1 MVFLLFWA
9 ALSPGTVVYVPCH
22 QPSVSASA
30 SAPVPFPSSLES
42 LSPAR
47 SPASRQNL
55 KPPAA
60 LFYIAASGT
69 VHYRIRVSR
78 CSLFMV
84 IHCNTEA
91 YWNTILIL
99 LMSLLIMFCCI
110 TLSCDWQVLVPCRF
124 YTAKVLQFCEIA
136 SAVGTETHL
145 CAIDLVI
152 YSLVYQPVMQIIQ
165 KTNLKMEKRIPK
177 KWNTV

>member
-1 MVFLLFWA
+1 MVKINPWWCNPYWKSNLLIWGQKKACHIKAIGCGFLLFWA

-22 QPSVSASA
+22 QPSVSASASA

-60 LFYIAASGT
+60 LFYIAASGS

-78 CSLFMV
+78 CSLCGIMV
-84 IHCNTEA
+84 IHCNTER
-91 YWNTILIL
+91 
-99 LMSLLIMFCCI
+99 
-110 TLSCDWQVLVPCRF
+110 LVE
-124 YTAKVLQFCEIA
+124 YNL
-136 SAVGTETHL
+136 
-145 CAIDLVI
+145 DLVNVI
-152 YSLVYQPVMQIIQ
+152 INYVLLYYFFLWLTSFSSTQI
-165 KTNLKMEKRIPK
+165 LYC
-177 KWNTV
+177 